1 VTTNDR
7 DRVIFINLTSGSIKE
22 EEIVGPDRKGVIN
35 KGGED
40 R

>member
-1 VTTNDR
+1 MTIYDR
-7 DRVIFINLTSGSIKE
+7 GRVLFINLTSGSIKE

-35 KGGED
+35 KGRED